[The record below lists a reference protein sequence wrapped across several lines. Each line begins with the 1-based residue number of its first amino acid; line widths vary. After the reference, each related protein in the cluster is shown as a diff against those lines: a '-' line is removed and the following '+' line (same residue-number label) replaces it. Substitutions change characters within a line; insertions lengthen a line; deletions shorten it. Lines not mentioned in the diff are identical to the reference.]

1 MALRATLDSD
11 LPRQDLGTYQEDGG
25 EVGVL
30 DSDGL
35 RRRYPSHPRTLV
47 PECDSMSPRKDLV
60 EHSAPFLPEG
70 SEIRQVFICQAA
82 PNFAYFVVT
91 YLTGLTMHR
100 IKYRCVAVTK
110 DAIYVLESSKLSGGA
125 RPQSLV
131 DTMPRHTQL
140 GPVSGRWA
148 EITLLGERH
157 WVHKR
162 FHPSIADAD
171 REAGFTGQQAS

>member
-1 MALRATLDSD
+1 VSLQAEQDAQAAAAAGWRARHLPGAVRGCQNEVPMTPRND
-11 LPRQDLGTYQEDGG
+11 LAER
-25 EVGVL
+25 
-30 DSDGL
+30 
-35 RRRYPSHPRTLV
+35 
-47 PECDSMSPRKDLV
+47 
-60 EHSAPFLPEG
+60 SAPLLPQG

-82 PNFAYFVVT
+82 PNFSYFILT
-91 YLTGLTMHR
+91 YLTGLTTHS

-131 DTMPRHTQL
+131 GTMPRHTQF

-148 EITLLGERH
+148 EITILGERH

-162 FHPSIADAD
+162 FHPCIADAD
-171 REAGFTGQQAS
+171 REAGFMWEQVS